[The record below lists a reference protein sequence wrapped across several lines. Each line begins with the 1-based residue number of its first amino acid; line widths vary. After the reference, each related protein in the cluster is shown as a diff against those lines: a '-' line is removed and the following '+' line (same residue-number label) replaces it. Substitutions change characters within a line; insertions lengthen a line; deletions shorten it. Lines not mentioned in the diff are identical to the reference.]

1 MDAQMIN
8 DQWLTFRETYQGKFE
23 VFVDGKLVEGTP
35 EDVIARLR
43 AAAAADQ
50 GDQPTDAQ

>member
-1 MDAQMIN
+1 MGAQMIN
-8 DQWLTFRETYQGKFE
+8 GHWLTFRETYRGNFE

-43 AAAAADQ
+43 TSA
-50 GDQPTDAQ
+50 DQPTDEAPTDTQ